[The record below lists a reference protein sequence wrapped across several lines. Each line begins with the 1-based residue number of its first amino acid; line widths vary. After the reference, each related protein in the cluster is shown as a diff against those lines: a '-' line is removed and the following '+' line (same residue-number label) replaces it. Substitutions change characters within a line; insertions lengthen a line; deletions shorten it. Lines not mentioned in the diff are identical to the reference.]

1 MNIPKLVEHGR
12 KYADS
17 WCHQSKRH
25 VSFILRG
32 DEIVS
37 HGANGF
43 EVPSRYA
50 FMGYRSLHSEVHAMI
65 KLRGSRDGLS
75 LINLRYNNRG
85 ELKIAKP
92 CKLCMPW
99 CEAVFDNIYYST
111 DDKSVIKLERI
122 YD

>member
-1 MNIPKLVEHGR
+1 MLKI
-12 KYADS
+12 
-17 WCHQSKRH
+17 
-25 VSFILRG
+25 
-32 DEIVS
+32 
-37 HGANGF
+37 
-43 EVPSRYA
+43 
-50 FMGYRSLHSEVHAMI
+50 
-65 KLRGSRDGLS
+65 RGSRDGLS

-111 DDKSVIKLERI
+111 DQRSVIKLERL